1 MKKMKKLKSLVASSA
16 LLISTITSMNA
27 NDIDT
32 AFNIT
37 GASNYL
43 VRGITQTN
51 DKAALFLEGTLLYN
65 GFFTGAW
72 TSNIEFEGLDGDR
85 EIDLYAGYS
94 KEIFGFETTLT
105 YTKFLYPDSK
115 DIANLDET
123 EIKVVYPIDKFSL
136 GGKYIFGV
144 YVENDGE
151 KLDYYEGFASYD
163 FDILKL
169 NGSTGSFED
178 MGDNFEISVSRV
190 FDLQKGSLK
199 LELLYNEFYSDNS
212 SSEDQDNLY
221 AKITYSF

>member
-1 MKKMKKLKSLVASSA
+1 MKKLKSLVASSA
-16 LLISTITSMNA
+16 LLVSTITSMNA

-169 NGSTGSFED
+169 NGSAGSFED

>member
-1 MKKMKKLKSLVASSA
+1 MKKLKSLVASSA
-16 LLISTITSMNA
+16 LLVSTISSMNA

-169 NGSTGSFED
+169 NGSAGSFED

>member
-1 MKKMKKLKSLVASSA
+1 MKKLKSLVASSA
-16 LLISTITSMNA
+16 LLVSTISSMNA

-72 TSNIEFEGLDGDR
+72 TSNIEFEGLDGNR

-169 NGSTGSFED
+169 NGSAGSFED
-178 MGDNFEISVSRV
+178 IGDNFEISVSKV

>member
-1 MKKMKKLKSLVASSA
+1 MKKLKSLVASSA
-16 LLISTITSMNA
+16 LLVSTITSMNA

-169 NGSTGSFED
+169 NGSAGSFED
-178 MGDNFEISVSRV
+178 IGDNFEISVSKV

>member
-1 MKKMKKLKSLVASSA
+1 MKKLKSLVASSA

-37 GASNYL
+37 GVSNYL

-169 NGSTGSFED
+169 NGSAGSFED
-178 MGDNFEISVSRV
+178 IGDNFEISVSKV

>member
-1 MKKMKKLKSLVASSA
+1 MKKIRLMVINSA
-16 LLISTITSMNA
+16 LLLSTISIANA
-27 NDIDT
+27 NEIDT

-51 DKAALFLEGTLLYN
+51 DKAALFFDGTVIYN
-65 GFFTGAW
+65 GFFAGAW
-72 TSNIEFEGLDGDR
+72 TSNIEFEGADGHR
-85 EIDLYAGYS
+85 EIDLYAGYG
-94 KEIFGFETTLT
+94 KEIYGFETTLT

-115 DIANLDET
+115 DIANMDEV
-123 EIKVVYPIDKFSL
+123 EVKVVYSIDKFSV
-136 GGKYIFGV
+136 GGKYIFGT

-163 FDILKL
+163 FDVVTLS
-169 NGSTGSFED
+169 GSTGSYED
-178 MGDNFEISVSRV
+178 TGDNFEIGVSKM
-190 FDLQKGSLK
+190 FDLSTGSIK
-199 LELLYNEFYSDNS
+199 LELLYNEFDSDNS

>member
-1 MKKMKKLKSLVASSA
+1 MKKLKSLVASSA

-72 TSNIEFEGLDGDR
+72 TSNIEFEGLDGNR

-169 NGSTGSFED
+169 NGSAGSFED
-178 MGDNFEISVSRV
+178 IGDNFEISVSKV

>member
-1 MKKMKKLKSLVASSA
+1 MKKLKSLVASSA

-169 NGSTGSFED
+169 NGSAGSFED
-178 MGDNFEISVSRV
+178 IGDNFEISVSKV

>member
-1 MKKMKKLKSLVASSA
+1 MKKLKSLVASSA
-16 LLISTITSMNA
+16 LLVSTISSMNA

-43 VRGITQTN
+43 VRGTTQTN

-169 NGSTGSFED
+169 NGSAGSFED
-178 MGDNFEISVSRV
+178 IGDNFEISVSKV

>member
-1 MKKMKKLKSLVASSA
+1 MKKLKSLVASSA
-16 LLISTITSMNA
+16 LLVSTISSMNA

-169 NGSTGSFED
+169 NGSAGSFED
-178 MGDNFEISVSRV
+178 IGDNFEISVSKV

>member
-1 MKKMKKLKSLVASSA
+1 MKKLKSLVASSA
-16 LLISTITSMNA
+16 LLVSTITSMNA

-169 NGSTGSFED
+169 NGSAGSFED
-178 MGDNFEISVSRV
+178 IGDNFEISVSKV
-190 FDLQKGSLK
+190 FNLQKGSLK

>member
-1 MKKMKKLKSLVASSA
+1 MKKLKSLVASSA
-16 LLISTITSMNA
+16 LLVSTISSMNA

-72 TSNIEFEGLDGDR
+72 TSNIEFEGLDGNR

-151 KLDYYEGFASYD
+151 KLDYYEGHLM
-163 FDILKL
+163 ILI
-169 NGSTGSFED
+169 F
-178 MGDNFEISVSRV
+178 
-190 FDLQKGSLK
+190 
-199 LELLYNEFYSDNS
+199 
-212 SSEDQDNLY
+212 
-221 AKITYSF
+221 

>member
-1 MKKMKKLKSLVASSA
+1 MKKLKSLAASSA
-16 LLISTITSMNA
+16 LLVSTITSMNA

-169 NGSTGSFED
+169 NGSAGSFED

>member
-1 MKKMKKLKSLVASSA
+1 MKKLKSLVASSA
-16 LLISTITSMNA
+16 LLVSTISSMNA

-169 NGSTGSFED
+169 NGSAGSFED
-178 MGDNFEISVSRV
+178 IGDNFEISVSKV
-190 FDLQKGSLK
+190 FNLQKGSLK

>member
-1 MKKMKKLKSLVASSA
+1 MKKLKSLVASSA

-94 KEIFGFETTLT
+94 KEFFGFETTLT

-169 NGSTGSFED
+169 NGSAGSFED

>member
-1 MKKMKKLKSLVASSA
+1 MKKIKSIVISSA
-16 LLISTITSMNA
+16 LIMSTISSLKA
-27 NDIDT
+27 NEIDT
-32 AFNIT
+32 VVNIT

-169 NGSTGSFED
+169 NGSAGSFED
-178 MGDNFEISVSRV
+178 IGDNFEISVSKV

>member
-1 MKKMKKLKSLVASSA
+1 MKKIKSIVISSA
-16 LLISTITSMNA
+16 LIMSTISSLKA
-27 NDIDT
+27 NEIDT
-32 AFNIT
+32 VVNIT

-43 VRGITQTN
+43 VRGLTQTN
-51 DKAALFLEGTLLYN
+51 DKAALFLEGTVLYN
-65 GFFTGAW
+65 GFFTGIW
-72 TSNIEFEGLDGDR
+72 TSNIEFEGADGDR

-94 KEIFGFETTLT
+94 KDLFGFETTLT

-169 NGSTGSFED
+169 
-178 MGDNFEISVSRV
+178 
-190 FDLQKGSLK
+190 K
-199 LELLYNEFYSDNS
+199 YSDIKMFLN
-212 SSEDQDNLY
+212 
-221 AKITYSF
+221 

>member
-1 MKKMKKLKSLVASSA
+1 MKKLKSLVASSA

-37 GASNYL
+37 GVSNYL

-169 NGSTGSFED
+169 NGSAGSFED
-178 MGDNFEISVSRV
+178 IGDNFEISVSKV

-212 SSEDQDNLY
+212 SREDQDNLY

>member
-1 MKKMKKLKSLVASSA
+1 MKKLKSLVASSA
-16 LLISTITSMNA
+16 LLVSTITSMNA

-72 TSNIEFEGLDGDR
+72 TSNIEFEGLDGNR

-169 NGSTGSFED
+169 NGSAGSFED
-178 MGDNFEISVSRV
+178 IGDNFEISVSKV

>member
-1 MKKMKKLKSLVASSA
+1 MKKLKSLVASSA

-169 NGSTGSFED
+169 NGSAGSFED

>member
-1 MKKMKKLKSLVASSA
+1 MKKLKSLVASSA

-43 VRGITQTN
+43 VRGTTQTN

-169 NGSTGSFED
+169 NGSAGSFED
-178 MGDNFEISVSRV
+178 IGDNFEISVSKV